1 MAKSRSFEDK
11 VRKAGMIFGKVCPI
25 CKEELSY
32 VKRVEPVK
40 RGEGRIG
47 FSETVVAYCKCN
59 IKQALEA

>member
-1 MAKSRSFEDK
+1 
-11 VRKAGMIFGKVCPI
+11 MIFGKVCPI